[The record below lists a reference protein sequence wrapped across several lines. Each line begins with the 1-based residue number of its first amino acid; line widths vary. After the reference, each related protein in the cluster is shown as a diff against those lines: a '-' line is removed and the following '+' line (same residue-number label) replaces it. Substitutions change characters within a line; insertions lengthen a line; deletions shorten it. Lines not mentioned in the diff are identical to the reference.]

1 MREVILKRL
10 SPDRSREENVN
21 RLRQF
26 LQIILLKILQE
37 SKSKGALAFTGGT
50 ALRLLHDLQRFSE
63 DLDFS
68 LIKNEK
74 YDFEQLVE
82 HTRLSLD
89 KLSLAADFKAKRDK
103 TVHHL
108 YIRFREILFDA
119 RLSRRREEKL
129 SIRLEIDTN
138 PPAGGKTEVSLLSD
152 FYTFPILHFNLPSSF
167 ATKLHACLYR
177 RYTKGRDFYDLM
189 WYLGKKVRPNML
201 VLNNAIAQTE
211 KNAARLESER
221 LKEAILQK
229 ISRLDFARLKQDVA
243 PFLIHQE
250 ETALLNADLMQKVV
264 QSYDFTEE

>member
-1 MREVILKRL
+1 MREVILRRL
-10 SPDRSREENVN
+10 SQDRPHEENVN
-21 RLRQF
+21 RPRQF

-37 SKSKGALAFTGGT
+37 SKSKAALAFTGGT

-74 YDFEQLVE
+74 YSFDQLVK
-82 HTRLSLD
+82 HTRQSLE
-89 KLSLAADFKAKRDK
+89 KLSLPADFKTKQDK

-108 YIRFREILFDA
+108 YVRFREILFDA
-119 RLSRRREEKL
+119 GLSKRREEKL

-152 FYTFPILHFNLPSSF
+152 FYTFPVLHFDLSSSF

-189 WYLGKKVRPNML
+189 WYLGKKVRPSLL

-211 KNAARLESER
+211 KSGAKLDGEQ
-221 LKEAILQK
+221 LKQVLLQK
-229 ISRLDFARLKQDVA
+229 IERLDFARLKKDVA
-243 PFLIHQE
+243 PFLIHSE
-250 ETALLNADLMQKVV
+250 ETNLLNPELMSKVV
-264 QSYDFTEE
+264 QGYEFAQQ